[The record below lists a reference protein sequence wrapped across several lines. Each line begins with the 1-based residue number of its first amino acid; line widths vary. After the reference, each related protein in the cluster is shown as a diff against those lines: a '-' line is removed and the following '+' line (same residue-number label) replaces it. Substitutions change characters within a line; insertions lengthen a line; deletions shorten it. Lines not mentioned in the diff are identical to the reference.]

1 MSILQGTF
9 RNLGPL
15 SKRIYVNRIC
25 PNKRNFG
32 NEDMGNG
39 MGDIYQGNNRYL
51 EDGREYADQYI
62 APRKIKTI
70 DKSEIL

>member
-1 MSILQGTF
+1 
-9 RNLGPL
+9 
-15 SKRIYVNRIC
+15 
-25 PNKRNFG
+25 
-32 NEDMGNG
+32 MGNG